1 MADLTASEVIE
12 LDPNKKK
19 KDFCMKAAKGIWLR
33 YMTGSSVNFYRQK
46 VQWKLNEKYAMGRQ
60 PINRYKKILGRDTTI
75 NYDHLNFA
83 VTKIMP
89 KIFDILIGMMSR
101 LDFQVQLD
109 AIDPG
114 SCDAKLKEQYRMEA
128 EIILRDMISSIEKE
142 TGVKLSDTSIPYDS
156 IDELAMDI
164 EAGNLK
170 LDFEIASEEL
180 VELIFNN
187 NCLEEIIITLVRDL
201 ANCGMGVTRH
211 YVTAGG
217 LIKVRRV
224 DPKRFVS
231 GFVTTRDFR
240 EMNQA
245 GEEIFM
251 SIQDLRE
258 VAGNEF
264 TEQDYYEIAC
274 HFQSSWGNQ
283 TLSSY
288 GSVADCYIPSSGGYI
303 YDKFIVRIF
312 DCEFVTTDRYAHTV
326 DKPNRY
332 GNKETRQ
339 KSANY
344 KPSARSEKYT
354 KYTDYKVWY
363 GCKLIIG
370 MDKCY
375 GWGKIQF
382 PNVEANRLNESKST
396 FAVHALHIDDM
407 ITQTL
412 TERCIEFV
420 DDIVLSFVQMQSYT
434 AKAVPPGIAADS
446 AALSNVPRG
455 KGKTWEPLQLIEY
468 YVKTGNILTNM
479 MLPNGQFL
487 QRIPIEEL
495 AGSDLNKVTF
505 WFNKMLNGI
514 DMIKQV
520 MGLNDYTDASNP
532 NPEQSFKGAKL
543 AVEGTQNSLQNII
556 TALDAIVIKS
566 AEGII
571 NRAQKMAQN
580 GELDYLANAIGRKN
594 LKVLGFSKEIS
605 AAVFGMKLT
614 PRMSQE
620 EKSWLEMNINQSLGQ
635 RSQNGTGG
643 IELED
648 AIAIRRY
655 SNIKLAEK
663 MLVYRRKK
671 RQKEDEEKSQRL
683 QEQNAQVQ
691 QQSAQNVEQMKQQ
704 TMQMELEVYR
714 TKKLDIDLQYEA
726 AIIEL
731 EKGKKLEEI
740 HAKGSVDSALQDVKL
755 SAEQEMEATK
765 SKDK

>member
-1 MADLTASEVIE
+1 MADLTPSEVIE
-12 LDPNKKK
+12 LDPKK
-19 KDFCMKAAKGIWLR
+19 KDKAYCLKAAKGIWLR

-101 LDFQVQLD
+101 IEFKVQLD

-114 SCDAKLKEQYRMEA
+114 SCDAKLKEQYRVEA
-128 EIILRDMISSIEKE
+128 ELVLRDMIKDIEE
-142 TGVKLSDTSIPYDS
+142 ATGVKLSDTTIPYDS
-156 IDELAMDI
+156 IDELAMDV

-170 LDFEIASEEL
+170 LDFEIAAEEL
-180 VELIFNN
+180 VELVFNYN
-187 NCLEEIIITLVRDL
+187 DLNEIVIALVRDL

-217 LIKVRRV
+217 LIKCRRV

-240 EMNQA
+240 EMSQA

-251 SIQDLRE
+251 TIQDLRQ

-264 TEQDYYEIAC
+264 TEEDYYKIAC
-274 HFQSSWGNQ
+274 HYQSSWGNA
-283 TLSSY
+283 SMAGY
-288 GSVADCYIPSSGGYI
+288 GSVSDAYIPSTGSYV
-303 YDKFIVRIF
+303 YDKFIVRVF
-312 DCEFVTTDRYAHTV
+312 DCEFATTDRYAHTV
-326 DKPNRY
+326 NKPNRY

-344 KPSARSEKYT
+344 KPSSRSEKYT

-363 GCKLIIG
+363 GCKMIIG
-370 MDKCY
+370 MDDMCY
-375 GWGKIQF
+375 GWGKIEF

-434 AKAVPPGIAADS
+434 AKAVPPGIAADH
-446 AALSNVPRG
+446 AALSNIPRG
-455 KGKTWEPLQLIEY
+455 QGKTWDPLEMISY
-468 YVKTGNILTNM
+468 YTKTGNLLTNS
-479 MLPNGQFL
+479 MLPNGQYL
-487 QRIPIEEL
+487 QRLPIEEL
-495 AGSDLNKVTF
+495 QGSDLNKVNF

-543 AVEGTQNSLQNII
+543 AVEGTQNSLQNMI
-556 TALDAIVIKS
+556 TALDGIVLKT

-571 NRAQKMAQN
+571 NRAQKMSQT
-580 GELDYLANAIGRKN
+580 GQLDYLANAIGRKN

-605 AAVFGMKLT
+605 AAVFGMKMSA
-614 PRMSQE
+614 RMTQE
-620 EKSWLEMNINQSLGQ
+620 EKSWLEMNINQALAQ

-671 RQKEDEEKSQRL
+671 RQREDEEKSQRL

-704 TMQMELEVYR
+704 TMQVELETYR
-714 TKKLDIDLQYEA
+714 TKRLDVDLQYEA
-726 AIIEL
+726 ALIEL
-731 EKGKKLEEI
+731 EKGKKLSEI
-740 HAKGSVDSALQDVKL
+740 HAKGEVDAALQQVQL
-755 SAEQEMEATK
+755 SAEQKKEANG
-765 SKDK
+765 

>member
-12 LDPNKKK
+12 LDPNKKGK
-19 KDFCMKAAKGIWLR
+19 EYCLKAVKGIWQR

-46 VQWKLNEKYAMGRQ
+46 VQWALNEKYAMGRQ
-60 PINRYKKILGRDTTI
+60 PINRYKKMLGRDTTI

-101 LDFQVQLD
+101 LEFSVQLD
-109 AIDPG
+109 AIDPE
-114 SCDAKLKEQYRMEA
+114 SCDAKLKEQYRSEA
-128 EIILRDMISSIEKE
+128 EIVLRDIVAVIEKE
-142 TGVKLSDTSIPYDS
+142 TGQKLSDTTVIYDS
-156 IDELAMDI
+156 VEELAMDV

-180 VELIFNN
+180 VELVFNYN
-187 NCLEEIIITLVRDL
+187 DLGEIIIQVVRDL

-240 EMNQA
+240 EMSQA
-245 GEEIFM
+245 GEEIYM
-251 SIQDLRE
+251 SIHDLKQ

-264 TEQDYYEIAC
+264 TEKQYYEIAC
-274 HFQSSWGNQ
+274 HFQSSYGNMSL
-283 TLSSY
+283 TSY
-288 GSVADCYIPSSGGYI
+288 ANVNDCYIPGSGGFI
-303 YDKFIVRIF
+303 YDKFIVRVF
-312 DCEFVTTDRYAHTV
+312 DAEFVTTDRYAHTV
-326 DKPNRY
+326 NKPNRN

-339 KSANY
+339 KKANY
-344 KPSARSEKYT
+344 KPSERSEKYT

-363 GCKLIIG
+363 GCKMIIG
-370 MDKCY
+370 MDDMCY

-382 PNVEANRLNESKST
+382 PNVEVNRLNESEST

-412 TERCIEFV
+412 TERCIEFM

-434 AKAVPPGIAADS
+434 SKAIPPGIAADS
-446 AALSNVPRG
+446 MALSNIPRG
-455 KGKTWEPLQLIEY
+455 KGKTWEPLEMIEY
-468 YVKTGNILTNM
+468 YVKTGNMLTNM

-487 QRIPIEEL
+487 QRLPIEEL
-495 AGSDLNKVTF
+495 RGSDLSNINF
-505 WFNKMLNGI
+505 WYTKMLNGI

-532 NPEQSFKGAKL
+532 NPEQSYKGAKL
-543 AVEGTQNSLQNII
+543 AVEGTQNSLQNMI
-556 TALDAIVIKS
+556 TALDGIVIKT
-566 AEGII
+566 AKGII

-580 GELDYLANAIGRKN
+580 GELDYLSNAIGRKN
-594 LKVLGFSKEIS
+594 LRVLGFSKEIS
-605 AAVFGMKLT
+605 AAVFGMKMA

-620 EKSWLEMNINQSLGQ
+620 EKNWLEANINAALAKREQTGV
-635 RSQNGTGG
+635 GG

-655 SNIKLAEK
+655 NNIKLAEK

-671 RQKEDEEKSQRL
+671 RQREDEERSANL
-683 QEQNAQVQ
+683 QKQNAEVQ
-691 QQSAQNVEQMKQQ
+691 QQSAQTVEQMKQE
-704 TMQMELEVYR
+704 TMKMEMEIYTQKKLEVDLKYR
-714 TKKLDIDLQYEA
+714 A
-726 AIIEL
+726 AEIEL
-731 EKGKKLEEI
+731 ENGASLDQIREKGYMQIEVDASKPQPTTSKK
-740 HAKGSVDSALQDVKL
+740 
-755 SAEQEMEATK
+755 
-765 SKDK
+765 